1 MASAIDPAIPTLRP
15 ARVHE
20 VTGPGA
26 VAFALCQAA
35 GLKGPVLWLTPD
47 HWPEALFP
55 AGVARLL
62 PPGRLITATAPSE
75 VELLWAA
82 EEGLRSGAVG
92 LVVARLERPL
102 GLTAGRRLQLA
113 AESGRVTG
121 LMIVREGAGSPAAE
135 TRWTC
140 TPEAAEDSTR
150 MRWSRIKNKRGTCGE
165 WQVSLH
171 GTSHSVTVVS
181 ATGQRAVAA
190 REGG

>member
-35 GLKGPVLWLTPD
+35 AMKGPVLWLTPD

-55 AGVARLL
+55 TGVARLL

-75 VELLWAA
+75 VELLWAV

-92 LVVARLERPL
+92 LVVARLDRPL

-113 AESGRVTG
+113 AESGRVT
-121 LMIVREGAGSPAAE
+121 
-135 TRWTC
+135 
-140 TPEAAEDSTR
+140 
-150 MRWSRIKNKRGTCGE
+150 
-165 WQVSLH
+165 
-171 GTSHSVTVVS
+171 
-181 ATGQRAVAA
+181 
-190 REGG
+190 